1 MADYGP
7 TRLGAFRLSAKKTL
21 SVEQRRVLLATPAG
35 WLACGFG
42 SGLTP
47 VAQGTF
53 GSLAA
58 LLPWL
63 LLRKLPLSIYLV
75 VLLFGF
81 AVGVWAC
88 NMAGRALG
96 VDDHRSLVWDEF
108 IGQWI
113 ALTPLLLSVLLPA
126 SGFAWWMLLAGFVL
140 FRLFDV
146 WKPWPIRWLDRHLK
160 GGVGV
165 MVDDVAAG
173 VFAAVV
179 LGLTLSLAR

>member
-1 MADYGP
+1 MNE
-7 TRLGAFRLSAKKTL
+7 RKTL
-21 SVEQRRVLLATPAG
+21 TDTQRRALLASPAG

-53 GSLAA
+53 GSLASI
-58 LLPWL
+58 LPWL
-63 LLRKLPLSIYLV
+63 LLRHYSLPVNLLV
-75 VLLFGF
+75 IVVGF
-81 AVGVWAC
+81 LIGVWAC
-88 NMAGRALG
+88 DVAGRILG

-113 ALTPLLLSVLLPA
+113 ALLPA
-126 SGFAWWMLLAGFVL
+126 LLAPWWSVVIGFAL

-160 GGVGV
+160 GGLGV
-165 MVDDVAAG
+165 MIDDVIAG
-173 VFAAVV
+173 IFAAIV
-179 LGLTLSLAR
+179 LWAILRWV

>member
-1 MADYGP
+1 MSP
-7 TRLGAFRLSAKKTL
+7 KKTL
-21 SVEQRRVLLATPAG
+21 GAAQRRALLATPAG

-42 SGLTP
+42 AGLMP

-63 LLRKLPLSIYLV
+63 LLRALPLPLYLA
-75 VLLFGF
+75 VLAIGFG
-81 AVGVWAC
+81 AGVWAC
-88 NMAGRALG
+88 GVAGRALG

-113 ALTPLLLSVLLPA
+113 ALIPLLMPALLPA
-126 SGFAWWMLLAGFVL
+126 SGMAWWMPAAGFAL

-160 GGVGV
+160 GGMGV
-165 MVDDVAAG
+165 MVDDVVAGIVAAL
-173 VFAAVV
+173 V
-179 LGLTLSLAR
+179 LTPGLLLLR

>member
-1 MADYGP
+1 M
-7 TRLGAFRLSAKKTL
+7 SAKKTL
-21 SVEQRRVLLATPAG
+21 SAEQRRALLATPAG

-63 LLRKLPLSIYLV
+63 LLRELQLPIYLL

-81 AVGVWAC
+81 AIGVWAC
-88 NMAGRALG
+88 NVAGRAVG

-113 ALTPLLLSVLLPA
+113 ALIPLTLPALLPA
-126 SGFAWWMLLAGFVL
+126 NGFAWWMLLTGFVL

-146 WKPWPIRWLDRHLK
+146 WKPWPISWLDRHLK
-160 GGVGV
+160 GGMGV
-165 MVDDVAAG
+165 MVDDVVAG
-173 VFAAVV
+173 VFAAAV
-179 LGLTLSLAR
+179 LGLTLSWTH

>member
-1 MADYGP
+1 M
-7 TRLGAFRLSAKKTL
+7 SAKKIL
-21 SVEQRRVLLATPAG
+21 SAEQRRALLAAPAG

-63 LLRKLPLSIYLV
+63 LLRQLSLPLYVL
-75 VLLFGF
+75 VLLVGF
-81 AVGVWAC
+81 AIGVWAC
-88 NMAGRALG
+88 DIAGRALG

-113 ALTPLLLSVLLPA
+113 ALIPLLLPALLPTRF
-126 SGFAWWMLLAGFVL
+126 SMWWWLLAGFVL

-146 WKPWPIRWLDRHLK
+146 WKPWPIRWMDRHLK
-160 GGVGV
+160 GGMGV
-165 MVDDVAAG
+165 MVDDVVAGIFAAIVLAAG
-173 VFAAVV
+173 LLV
-179 LGLTLSLAR
+179 LR

>member
-1 MADYGP
+1 V
-7 TRLGAFRLSAKKTL
+7 SAKKNL
-21 SVEQRRVLLATPAG
+21 SGEQRRALLATPAG

-63 LLRKLPLSIYLV
+63 LLRELSLPLYV
-75 VLLFGF
+75 GVLLLGF

-88 NMAGRALG
+88 NFAGRALG

-113 ALTPLLLSVLLPA
+113 ALIPLLFSWLLPA
-126 SGFAWWMLLAGFVL
+126 RGFQWWMLAAGFAL

-146 WKPWPIRWLDRHLK
+146 WKPWPIRWLDRRVK
-160 GGVGV
+160 GGFGV
-165 MVDDVAAG
+165 MIDDVIAG

-179 LGLTLSLAR
+179 LALGLRVVG

>member
-1 MADYGP
+1 MNAKM
-7 TRLGAFRLSAKKTL
+7 SAKKQM
-21 SVEQRRVLLATPAG
+21 SAGQRRALLATPAG

-42 SGLTP
+42 SGLAP

-63 LLRKLPLSIYLV
+63 LLRELPLPLYVL

-88 NMAGRALG
+88 NVASRALG
-96 VDDHRSLVWDEF
+96 VADHRSLVWDEF
-108 IGQWI
+108 IGQWV
-113 ALTPLLLSVLLPA
+113 ALLPLLVLPA
-126 SGFAWWMLLAGFVL
+126 PWWAIVVGFAL

-146 WKPWPIRWLDRHLK
+146 WKPWPISWLDRRVK
-160 GGVGV
+160 GGMGV
-165 MVDDVAAG
+165 MVDDVVAG
-173 VFAAVV
+173 VFAAIVLA
-179 LGLTLSLAR
+179 LGLHLFR